1 VLHNNARFRTCF
13 LNTSSSQFKVALA
26 RNGYAGRLGGRFRI
40 STNHCEATNMN
51 ILIPDDY
58 QRAVAQLKCVELL
71 ADHDLRILG
80 DMSRASDVDAVLA
93 RTQCLVPIRERTR
106 VDAALLAKMPA
117 LLLISQTGPVGRH
130 IDMAACEAA
139 GVAVMQGTGSP
150 HAPAEFAWLMIMS
163 ACRRFS
169 EAVDAFRQGQWQV
182 NIGSEVYGKTLGI
195 LGFGKLGKKVA
206 QYAHAFGMQVQV
218 WGSERARAE
227 AIAAGCI
234 ASASRDAFFSSAD
247 VVTVHLRLAEETRGS
262 IGVDDLAA
270 MKSTAVFVNT
280 SRAELLA
287 PGALE
292 MALRQG
298 RPGYA
303 GVDVYESEP
312 VYDRQHPLF
321 DLPNVLCT
329 PHLGYVAEQSYEAYF
344 RSAFSNVLQFA
355 AGDYGSVLN
364 PAFINNR
371 SA

>member
-1 VLHNNARFRTCF
+1 
-13 LNTSSSQFKVALA
+13 
-26 RNGYAGRLGGRFRI
+26 
-40 STNHCEATNMN
+40 MN

-71 ADHDLRILG
+71 ADHDLTILG
-80 DMSRASDVDAVLA
+80 DLACAGDVDALLA
-93 RTQCLVPIRERTR
+93 RTECLVLIRERTR

-117 LLLISQTGPVGRH
+117 LRLISQTGPVGRH
-130 IDMAACEAA
+130 IDMAACDAA
-139 GVAVMQGTGSP
+139 SVAVMQGTGSP
-150 HAPAEFAWLMIMS
+150 HAPAEFAWLMIMN
-163 ACRRFS
+163 ACRRLS
-169 EAVDAFRQGQWQV
+169 EAVDAFRQGLWQV
-182 NIGSEVYGKTLGI
+182 NLGSEVHGKTLGI

-206 QYAHAFGMQVQV
+206 QYAQAFGMQVQV

-227 AIAAGCI
+227 AVAAGCM

-262 IGVDDLAA
+262 ITLDDLSA

-280 SRAELLA
+280 SRAELVA

-292 MALRQG
+292 TALRQG

-303 GVDVYESEP
+303 AVDVYESEP
-312 VYDRQHPLF
+312 IYDRQHPLL

-344 RSAFSNVLQFA
+344 GSAFSNVLQFA
-355 AGDYGSVLN
+355 AGDYSAVLN
-364 PAFINNR
+364 PAVLDSSKASLEHR
-371 SA
+371 

>member
-1 VLHNNARFRTCF
+1 
-13 LNTSSSQFKVALA
+13 
-26 RNGYAGRLGGRFRI
+26 
-40 STNHCEATNMN
+40 MN

-58 QRAVAQLKCVELL
+58 QRAVARLQCVELL
-71 ADHDLRILG
+71 ADHNLTILC
-80 DMSRASDVDAVLA
+80 DVSRADDVEAVLA
-93 RTQCLVPIRERTR
+93 RTECLVLIRERTR

-117 LLLISQTGPVGRH
+117 LRLISQTGPVGRH
-130 IDMAACEAA
+130 VDMAACDAA

-163 ACRRFS
+163 ACRRLS

-182 NIGSEVYGKTLGI
+182 NIGSEVYGKTLGV

-227 AIAAGCI
+227 AISAGCV
-234 ASASRDAFFSSAD
+234 ASASREAFFRDAD
-247 VVTVHLRLAEETRGS
+247 VVSVHLRLADETRGS
-262 IGVDDLAA
+262 IGLDDLAA
-270 MKSTAVFVNT
+270 MKSSAVFVNT

-292 MALRQG
+292 MALRHG

-303 GVDVYESEP
+303 AVDVYESEP

-321 DLPNVLCT
+321 GLPNVLCT

-344 RSAFSNVLQFA
+344 RSAFCNVLQFA
-355 AGDYGSVLN
+355 AGNYGAVLN
-364 PAFINNR
+364 PVFIDKRRALIENR
-371 SA
+371 